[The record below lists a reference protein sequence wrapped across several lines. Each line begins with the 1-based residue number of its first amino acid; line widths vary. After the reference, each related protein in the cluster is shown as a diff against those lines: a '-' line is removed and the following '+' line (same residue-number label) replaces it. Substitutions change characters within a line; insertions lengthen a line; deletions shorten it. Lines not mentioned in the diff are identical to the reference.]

1 MYSCETA
8 SKGACISRISAVEN
22 YSANTL
28 MERNK
33 QGGLKIWNFQGHWKN
48 SNWILQELI
57 KNNEDFSVHDQEK
70 HYVEF
75 PGVLA
80 LGLKTSEGC
89 NATIM
94 WKT

>member
-33 QGGLKIWNFQGHWKN
+33 QGGLRYGIFRGIGKITTGFCKN
-48 SNWILQELI
+48 
-57 KNNEDFSVHDQEK
+57 
-70 HYVEF
+70 
-75 PGVLA
+75 
-80 LGLKTSEGC
+80 
-89 NATIM
+89 
-94 WKT
+94 

>member
-1 MYSCETA
+1 MYLKDKC
-8 SKGACISRISAVEN
+8 SRKLQCKHFN
-22 YSANTL
+22 GK
-28 MERNK
+28 K
-33 QGGLKIWNFQGHWKN
+33 QTGGFKIWNFQGHWKN
-48 SNWILQELI
+48 NNWILQELI

-70 HYVEF
+70 HYVEL